1 MRAVSSASCY
11 ANMDAYAPACPM
23 LSDKKSCRVLCPHST
38 GLKEKHMSKIIE
50 YFKTLT
56 QIPHC
61 SKEADRLC
69 DFLVMFAKERGYEV
83 EVDGVKNIY
92 IHKGTPALC
101 LQAHYDMV
109 CMGKAPQIETYVEK
123 GWMKAKDSS
132 LGADNGMAIAMMMQ
146 LMDEGRVLEFLLTS
160 DEEIGLIGANEVAFD
175 LKAAYM
181 LNLDSEDEAEVY
193 IGCAGG
199 ADITAFKQDSYVE
212 GRGDCYEVAVKGLS
226 GGHSGVDIDKGIP
239 SAIKILARYLTKYG
253 VTQLASI
260 YAGERRNSIPA
271 NAVAIVRSETPLEG
285 EGNVR
290 VRKLNESPSILS
302 EGDRLIAFMEAFKH
316 GVRRENKELGIPD
329 VSINLAIINADEQ
342 GGIVIETSARAM
354 DAASLDVLA
363 EETVSFFDMYGFEAK
378 VEEKYPA
385 WKPDVTD
392 FTELVDQKMKEIFG
406 KSRLM
411 AIHAGLE
418 CGVIAEKYPKM
429 KFASIG
435 PTIRYPHST
444 REKVKLDSVEKIFTV
459 LDKIIQS
466 V

>member
-1 MRAVSSASCY
+1 
-11 ANMDAYAPACPM
+11 
-23 LSDKKSCRVLCPHST
+23 
-38 GLKEKHMSKIIE
+38 MSRIIE
-50 YFKTLT
+50 YFKQLT

-61 SKEADRLC
+61 SKEADALC
-69 DFLVMFAKERGYEV
+69 DLLVDFAKERGYEV
-83 EVDGVKNIY
+83 EVDETKNIY

-109 CMGKAPQIETYVEK
+109 CMGRAPQIETYEEE

-175 LKAAYM
+175 LKASYM

-212 GRGDCYEVAVKGLS
+212 GKGDCYEVAVKGLV
-226 GGHSGVDIDKGIP
+226 GGHSGVDIDKAIP
-239 SAIKILARYLTKYG
+239 SAIKVLGSYLRKNN

-271 NAVAIVRSETPLEG
+271 NAVAIVRNETPLKN
-285 EGNVR
+285 EGNVT
-290 VRKLNESPSILS
+290 VRKLNESSLILS
-302 EGDRLIAFMEAFKH
+302 EGDRLIALMEAFKH
-316 GVRRENKELGIPD
+316 GVRKENKELGIPD
-329 VSINLAIINADEQ
+329 VSINLAIISADEQ
-342 GGIVIETSARAM
+342 GGIDVETSARAM
-354 DAASLDVLA
+354 DAASLDALTG
-363 EETVSFFDMYGFEAK
+363 ETVSFFEMYGFEAK
-378 VEEKYPA
+378 VEDKYPA

-392 FTELVDQKMKEIFG
+392 FTRVVDKKMKEVFG
-406 KSRLM
+406 RSKLM

-444 REKVKLDSVEKIFTV
+444 REMVKVDSVEKTFEV
-459 LDKIIQS
+459 LDRIIQS

>member
-1 MRAVSSASCY
+1 
-11 ANMDAYAPACPM
+11 
-23 LSDKKSCRVLCPHST
+23 
-38 GLKEKHMSKIIE
+38 MSNIIK
-50 YFKTLT
+50 YFIELT
-56 QIPHC
+56 KIPHC
-61 SKEADRLC
+61 SKEADALC
-69 DFLVMFAKERGYEV
+69 DFLVDFARERGYEA
-83 EVDGVKNIY
+83 EVDAVKNIY
-92 IHKGTPALC
+92 IHKGSPMLC

-109 CMGKAPQIETYVEK
+109 CMGKAPQIETYEEE
-123 GWMKAKDSS
+123 GWMKAKESS
-132 LGADNGMAIAMMMQ
+132 LGADNGIAIAMMMQ

-175 LKAAYM
+175 LKAEYM

-199 ADITAFKQDSYVE
+199 ADITAFKQDSTVE
-212 GRGDCYEVAVKGLS
+212 GSGACYEVAVKGLA

-239 SAIKILARYLTKYG
+239 SAIKVLGGYLAKNG
-253 VTQLASI
+253 VTQLASL

-271 NAVAIVRSETPLEG
+271 NAVAIVRSAKILKDKG
-285 EGNVR
+285 EVT
-290 VRKLNESPSILS
+290 VRKLNEEPMVLS
-302 EGDRLIAFMEAFKH
+302 EGEKIITLIDSFQQ
-316 GVRRENKELGIPD
+316 GVRKMNSELGIPD
-329 VSINLAIINADEQ
+329 VSINLAIINVDEK
-342 GGIVIETSARAM
+342 GGIQIETSARAM
-354 DAASLDVLA
+354 DADSLEALT
-363 EETVSFFDMYGFEAK
+363 EETVAFFSTYGFESR
-378 VEEKYPA
+378 VEDKYPA

-392 FTELVDQKMKEIFG
+392 FTRLVDAKMKEVFG

-444 REKVKLDSVEKIFTV
+444 RERVKLDSVENIFTV
-459 LDKIIQS
+459 LDRVIQS

>member
-1 MRAVSSASCY
+1 ME
-11 ANMDAYAPACPM
+11 NQ
-23 LSDKKSCRVLCPHST
+23 
-38 GLKEKHMSKIIE
+38 MSRIIE
-50 YFKTLT
+50 YFKQLT

-61 SKEADRLC
+61 SKEADALC
-69 DFLVMFAKERGYEV
+69 DFLTGFAKERGYEV

-92 IHKGTPALC
+92 IHKGMPRLC

-109 CMGKAPQIETYVEK
+109 CMGKAPQIETYVEE
-123 GWMKAKDSS
+123 GWMRAKDAS

-146 LMDEGRVLEFLLTS
+146 LMDEGRVLEYLLTS
-160 DEEIGLIGANEVAFD
+160 DEEIGLIGANQLSFD
-175 LKAAYM
+175 LKAEYM

-212 GRGDCYEVAVKGLS
+212 GKGDCYEVAVKGLV

-239 SAIKILARYLTKYG
+239 SAIKVLGSYLTKNN

-271 NAVAIVRSETPLEG
+271 NAVAIVRSETPLKNEG
-285 EGNVR
+285 DVTA
-290 VRKLNESPSILS
+290 RKLNESPQVLS
-302 EGDRLIAFMEAFKH
+302 EGDKLIALIEAFKH
-316 GVRRENKELGIPD
+316 GVRKENKELGIPD

-354 DAASLDVLA
+354 DAVSLDALT
-363 EETVSFFDMYGFEAK
+363 EETVSFFAMYGFESK
-378 VEEKYPA
+378 VEDKYPA
-385 WKPDVTD
+385 WKPDVSA
-392 FTELVDQKMKEIFG
+392 FTELVDREMKEVFG
-406 KSRLM
+406 RSRLM

-418 CGVIAEKYPKM
+418 CGVIAEKYPEM

-444 REKVKLDSVEKIFTV
+444 RERVKLDSVERTFEV

>member
-1 MRAVSSASCY
+1 MV
-11 ANMDAYAPACPM
+11 
-23 LSDKKSCRVLCPHST
+23 KT
-38 GLKEKHMSKIIE
+38 IE
-50 YFKTLT
+50 YFEQIT

-61 SKEADRLC
+61 SKEADKLC
-69 DFLVMFAKERGYEV
+69 GFLVEFAKERGYEV
-83 EVDGVKNIY
+83 EVDKAKNIY
-92 IHKGTPALC
+92 IHKGDPRLC

-109 CMGKAPQIETYVEK
+109 CMGKAPQIETYVEE

-146 LMDEGRVLEFLLTS
+146 LMDEGRILEYLLTS
-160 DEEIGLIGANEVAFD
+160 DEEIGLIGANQLAFD
-175 LKAAYM
+175 LKAEYM

-199 ADITAFKQDSYVE
+199 ADITAFKQDEYVE
-212 GRGDCYEVAVKGLS
+212 GHGSCYEVAVKGLA
-226 GGHSGVDIDKGIP
+226 GGHSGVDIDKGIS
-239 SAIKILARYLTKYG
+239 SAIKVLGAYLKKNG
-253 VTQLASI
+253 VTQLVSI

-271 NAVAIVRSETPLEG
+271 NAVAIVRSEMLLENDK
-285 EGNVR
+285 EVTAR
-290 VRKLNESPSILS
+290 VLNESPDVLK
-302 EGDRLIAFMEAFKH
+302 EGEKVIELINTFKQ
-316 GVRRENKELGIPD
+316 GVHRMNEELGIPD

-342 GGIVIETSARAM
+342 GGIAIETSARAM
-354 DAASLDVLA
+354 NMDSLDTLTH
-363 EETVSFFDMYGFEAK
+363 ETVACFESYGFGTK
-378 VEEKYPA
+378 VEDKYPA
-385 WKPDVTD
+385 WKPDVTE
-392 FTELVDQKMKEIFG
+392 FTKLVDEKMREVFG

-418 CGVIAEKYPKM
+418 CGVIAEKYQQM

-444 REKVKLDSVEKIFTV
+444 REKVQLDSVERIFVV